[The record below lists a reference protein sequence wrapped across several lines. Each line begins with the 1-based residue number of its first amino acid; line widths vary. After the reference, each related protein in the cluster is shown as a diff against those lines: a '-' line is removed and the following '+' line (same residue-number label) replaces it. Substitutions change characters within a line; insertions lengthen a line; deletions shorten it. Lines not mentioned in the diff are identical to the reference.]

1 MPNILKSIITLL
13 VLLIIPVN
21 NLLSQNFS
29 VLVNGGYSYRL
40 MTLKDTVSESYN
52 SYFNRKKPGINYNI
66 ETVWYG
72 GNQGVGLRF
81 NSFLNSV
88 SGKNIYI
95 DQFEKVDKSE
105 RIRINYYSI
114 QYHNRKQISKSG
126 FWVEFCAGIGYV
138 TYHSEGNEL
147 AEQIT
152 ITGNTAGLNGTVYLD
167 YHVFEFLSFNISTN
181 LFIAVLSKEINN
193 GEIEILTN
201 KEGLARVDLNG
212 GIRIIF

>member
-1 MPNILKSIITLL
+1 
-13 VLLIIPVN
+13 
-21 NLLSQNFS
+21 
-29 VLVNGGYSYRL
+29 

-105 RIRINYYSI
+105 KIRINYYSI
-114 QYHNRKQISKSG
+114 QYHNRKQISNSG
-126 FWVEFCAGIGYV
+126 FWAEFCVGIGYV
-138 TYHSEGNEL
+138 TYYSEGNEL

-167 YHVFEFLSFNISTN
+167 YHVFEFLSFNISAN

-193 GEIEILTN
+193 RNTEILTN

-212 GIRIIF
+212 GIRISF